1 MARRRGLGVQIEA
14 VVRVRVGFEVE
25 VEVEK
30 RDDRDRDL
38 LGEVIFLPKRKHS
51 FIPLNFYAFSPLNFY
66 SFTPA
71 PGEQLT
77 TQTLFYGEPTGLA
90 KFARAQLRSNS
101 PFNSNGRRAK
111 PMAAAM

>member
-1 MARRRGLGVQIEA
+1 M
-14 VVRVRVGFEVE
+14 RVGFEVEVE

-38 LGEVIFLPKRKHS
+38 LGEVIFLPRRMHS
-51 FIPLNFYAFSPLNFY
+51 FPPLHLYTLKLLRLY
-66 SFTPA
+66 SVAPTP
-71 PGEQLT
+71 GGFLT

-90 KFARAQLRSNS
+90 KFARAQFRSNS